1 MSALTKMIQ
10 SVLKSFKDV
19 FRIGKGKAA

>member
-1 MSALTKMIQ
+1 MSALTKMVQ

-19 FRIGKGKAA
+19 FGGKGKAA

>member
-1 MSALTKMIQ
+1 MSALTKMVQ